1 MRFLTFGVS
10 AQNGKNEEN
19 KMILPT
25 FISISESDVTT
36 TIGYTA
42 DFLGDILPL
51 FLPIIGL
58 AIGILIF
65 RAIIK
70 VK

>member
-1 MRFLTFGVS
+1 
-10 AQNGKNEEN
+10 
-19 KMILPT
+19 MILPT
-25 FISISESDVTT
+25 FLTISPSDVAT
-36 TIGYTA
+36 TISYTA

-65 RAIIK
+65 WALIK
-70 VK
+70 VLK